1 MTVSFENILY
11 RLNRAEAELRISKIL
26 YQNLFNADSNP
37 IFIADSRTFEILDA
51 NEAAQNCYGYSK
63 DELLQMSFFDL
74 SDQADSGQADEDM
87 GAGFASIKAK
97 EKLLYSKRPHRKKNG
112 DLFYVNVHLCS
123 TEYMDSTA
131 LIITTHDITEH
142 LETKAQLIQASKMS
156 TLGIMASGIAHE
168 LNQPLN
174 VIKVGSDFFLKMT
187 DRNKEI
193 DKETLRTMAEEMS
206 RYVDRASAIISHLKE
221 FARASDVKGAELN
234 INQPVRDVFKILGR
248 QLTLHEISVELDLAD
263 HLPCIFAD
271 HNRLEQVFVNLVTNA
286 RDALEER
293 GVYWQK
299 MLRVR
304 TFIEDKR
311 VVAIVS
317 DNGKGIREDIMDKIF
332 EPFFT
337 TKEADVGTG
346 LGLSISYGIVKDYEG
361 EITVESKYNEGTSCK
376 VSFPAIV

>member
-1 MTVSFENILY
+1 
-11 RLNRAEAELRISKIL
+11 
-26 YQNLFNADSNP
+26 
-37 IFIADSRTFEILDA
+37 
-51 NEAAQNCYGYSK
+51 
-63 DELLQMSFFDL
+63 
-74 SDQADSGQADEDM
+74 
-87 GAGFASIKAK
+87 
-97 EKLLYSKRPHRKKNG
+97 
-112 DLFYVNVHLCS
+112 
-123 TEYMDSTA
+123 
-131 LIITTHDITEH
+131 
-142 LETKAQLIQASKMS
+142 MS

-221 FARASDVKGAELN
+221 FARASDVKGSELN

-293 GVYWQK
+293 GVYWKK

-304 TFIEDKR
+304 TFLEDKR

-317 DNGKGIREDIMDKIF
+317 DNGKGIREDIMDMIF

-346 LGLSISYGIVKDYEG
+346 LGLSITYGIVKDYEG